1 MTFYKLYDLGLS
13 NYFICVVELYGDT
26 IARVW
31 GNMITI
37 KKRKMISGLKRGC
50 LLIACLLL
58 LFLLLI
64 NDINK
69 YTGDGSNRMI

>member
-37 KKRKMISGLKRGC
+37 KKKKNDKWSETGMFANR
-50 LLIACLLL
+50 LLTITVFIAY
-58 LFLLLI
+58 
-64 NDINK
+64 K
-69 YTGDGSNRMI
+69 